1 MPKYGLLTSAL
12 HNVVDEIREFK
23 KLGFDYAEIGIEEPR
38 ATPQI
43 ILRQRLEIL
52 NALKEFDTGPVGH
65 TSYWVNF
72 GSSHE
77 KVRRGWIEE
86 GKDMINA
93 AAALNI
99 KFLNFHF
106 HGGYGQTM
114 QMKFGQQL
122 FVENFTD
129 SMVELSKFAKTK
141 NVILMLENVPPRK
154 YGMPS
159 IKEFSKVIDGTSGL
173 MVHLDIPHAFVE
185 GGMAGVRKYIDNFS
199 DRIVHLHIHD
209 NHGKQDEHLPLGKG
223 LINFSKVVS
232 LLKKIDYDRT
242 ITLEV
247 FTSNK
252 DAVKSAKYLKS
263 IWEGK

>member
-1 MPKYGLLTSAL
+1 MPKYGLLTSAIY
-12 HNVVDEIREFK
+12 NVVDEVREFK
-23 KLGFDYAEIGIEEPR
+23 RLGFDYAEIGIEEPR

-43 ILRQRLEIL
+43 IIKQKRGIL
-52 NALKEFDTGPVGH
+52 KALKEFDIGPVGH

-86 GKDMINA
+86 GKDMISA

-114 QMKFGQQL
+114 QTKFGQEL
-122 FVENFTD
+122 FVGNFTD

-141 NVILMLENVPPRK
+141 NLRLMLENVPPRK

-159 IKEFSKVIDGTSGL
+159 LKGFSKVIEGTPGL
-173 MVHLDIPHAFVE
+173 MVHLDIPHAFIE
-185 GGMAGVRKYIDNFS
+185 GGMRGIAEYIDRFS
-199 DRIVHLHIHD
+199 DKVVHLHMHD

-223 LINFSKVVS
+223 SINFPKVAK
-232 LLKKIDYDRT
+232 LLKKIDYDST

-252 DAVKSAKYLKS
+252 DAAKSAKYLKR
-263 IWEGK
+263 IWEGN